1 MRPGLFLRSCLTM
14 ALWLVSMG
22 AALSEAMAQSSALCD
37 ADIIF
42 HTSRSRQSVA
52 IQRATNSRYSHVG
65 ILFKEGAQWY
75 VYEAGSPVKK
85 TPLQQW
91 INRGVGG
98 HYVIRRLKNSGS
110 LLRPSAIQTMKSA
123 ARGFIGTPYDV
134 YFGWSDERLYCSEL
148 VWKIYKRG
156 AGIELNQPTPLS
168 EFNLT
173 DPVVAA
179 EVKRRFPR
187 GIPRSEKAISPDQ
200 IFRYQELITVVQQ

>member
-1 MRPGLFLRSCLTM
+1 
-14 ALWLVSMG
+14 
-22 AALSEAMAQSSALCD
+22 MAQSSALFD

-42 HTSRSRQSVA
+42 HTSRSRQSEA

-65 ILFKEGAQWY
+65 ILFNEGAQWY

-91 INRGVGG
+91 INRGVGK
-98 HYVIRRLKNSGS
+98 HYVIRRLKNRES
-110 LLRPSAIQTMKSA
+110 LLRPSAIQAMKSV
-123 ARGFIGTPYDV
+123 AREFIGTPYDI
-134 YFGWSDERLYCSEL
+134 YFGWSDDRLYCSEL
-148 VWKIYKRG
+148 VWKVYKRG
-156 AGIELNQPTPLS
+156 AGVELNKPTPMS

-200 IFRYQELITVVQQ
+200 IFRCQELITVAQQ